1 MSKFSIDRMLRQ
13 LARVAC
19 GRTIMCVMLL
29 AAGLFVGHALSPLA
43 ALGDVKTPTPP
54 QSFQSGGQL
63 AVPVLKE
70 IAATLKQMDARLSR
84 IEVIAQQI
92 RTTKTTSQPG
102 N

>member
-1 MSKFSIDRMLRQ
+1 MNRISIDKMLSQ
-13 LARVAC
+13 VARVAC
-19 GRTIMCVMLL
+19 SRATMCVALL
-29 AAGLFVGHALSPLA
+29 AAGLIVGHAFSPLA

-70 IAATLKQMDARLSR
+70 IAATLKQMDARISR
-84 IEVIAQQI
+84 IEVIAQQM
-92 RTTKTTSQPG
+92 RTTKTLPQPA